1 MKLILITGNHPR
13 HFYLAKKLYKKFDDI
28 FWIIE
33 QREKFIPKTSIKNLK
48 LKKLYKK
55 HFITVSYTHSPSPR
69 DLH

>member
-48 LKKLYKK
+48 LKSCTKNIL
-55 HFITVSYTHSPSPR
+55 
-69 DLH
+69 